1 MTENPDQDAW
11 TFICELYGLP
21 GVKEAC
27 IALQERLGL
36 SVTTLLT
43 LIWAGETGRG
53 MIGAEALDTALGSVH
68 LWHGEVTRTLRQV
81 RRQLGP
87 NSDDMSSQ
95 HQELKGLVQHAELEA
110 ERLEQQVLL
119 RDLALPVDAVESGD
133 WPDAVCN
140 AAAYVR
146 RFVPEPEPQSI
157 SELGLI
163 LSAALPDP
171 DGPHLTAVL
180 ARYWTEG

>member
-1 MTENPDQDAW
+1 MAEILDQDAW

-43 LIWAGETGRG
+43 LIWAGESGRG
-53 MIGAEALDTALGSVH
+53 VIGAEALEAALESAQM
-68 LWHGEVTRTLRQV
+68 WHGEVTRTLRQV

-87 NSDDMSSQ
+87 DSDDISAQ
-95 HQELKGLVQHAELEA
+95 HQDLKDMVQHAELEA

-119 RDLALPVDAVESGD
+119 RDLTLPVEAVDSGD
-133 WPDAVCN
+133 WPDAVYN

-146 RFVPEPEPQSI
+146 RFAPAPEPQTV
-157 SELGLI
+157 SELGLL

-180 ARYWTEG
+180 VRYWTEG